1 MYIFILLGVLIVLN
15 YIDAYLTLR
24 TFSKRGYKI
33 EENPILRGLL
43 RDDVRKFILF
53 KFFDIFALSIIIYL
67 INKKN
72 DIFALVL
79 LGICILLYSYINYKN
94 YIITVKVE
102 R

>member
-1 MYIFILLGVLIVLN
+1 MYLFILLGILIVLN

-24 TFSKRGYKI
+24 TFWKKGYKI

-72 DIFALVL
+72 DDFAIFLT
-79 LGICILLYSYINYKN
+79 GICILLYIYIDVRNLKAQS
-94 YIITVKVE
+94 TL
-102 R
+102 